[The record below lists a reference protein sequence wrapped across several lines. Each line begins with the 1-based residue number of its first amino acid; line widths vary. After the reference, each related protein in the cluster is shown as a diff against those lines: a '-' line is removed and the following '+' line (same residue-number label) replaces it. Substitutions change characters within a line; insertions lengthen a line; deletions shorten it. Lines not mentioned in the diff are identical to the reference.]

1 MVIVEEV
8 GSSLYLSNFVDDAQ
22 RESDTVGQLWHGH
35 EKTGPLCRIPF
46 GDHPIKLE
54 RYRED

>member
-8 GSSLYLSNFVDDAQ
+8 GYLSNFVDDPQ
-22 RESDTVGQLWHGH
+22 RESDTVGQLWYGH